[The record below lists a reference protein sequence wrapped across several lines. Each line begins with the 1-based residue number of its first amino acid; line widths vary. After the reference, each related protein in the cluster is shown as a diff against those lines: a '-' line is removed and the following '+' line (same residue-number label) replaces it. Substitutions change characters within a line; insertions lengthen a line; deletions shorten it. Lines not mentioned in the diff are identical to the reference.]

1 MKKIYA
7 VKFFS
12 VSLIH
17 SDHIFPSFE
26 YLNLKE
32 TQLKKLEC
40 PHVLNL
46 FSYLRTTPN
55 KVPLSFYGY
64 CSPFVFN
71 IHSIIMIGVS
81 KDYVGNPNRTHLVLI
96 RKVLINFNFY

>member
-7 VKFFS
+7 VKFLS
-12 VSLIH
+12 VSLIQ

-40 PHVLNL
+40 PHMLNL

-55 KVPLSFYGY
+55 KVPLPFYGY

-71 IHSIIMIGVS
+71 IHSIIMVGIS
-81 KDYVGNPNRTHLVLI
+81 KYYVGNPNRTHL
-96 RKVLINFNFY
+96 